1 MKIVFQIR
9 KWASIKSVT
18 CNISNTPIT
27 VICNKVDHS
36 GYVVHN
42 INSYISEDIVLKH
55 TSAKFG
61 LVICK
66 NEVNR
71 KQAL

>member
-1 MKIVFQIR
+1 MPK
-9 KWASIKSVT
+9 A
-18 CNISNTPIT
+18 
-27 VICNKVDHS
+27 VICNVKKVMPDK
-36 GYVVHN
+36 GVVHN
-42 INSYISEDIVLKH
+42 NNSYISEDIVLKH
-55 TSAKFG
+55 TSA